1 MHTCPLYSAFPL
13 SQLPVYPAGCVF
25 PASIRCRCGSI
36 SLKAFSSLWINGTVP
51 QCTQAL
57 PVPPDQNTDAAPL
70 QELLTRNRI
79 LFHKIFKDS
88 RRPLPSCDP
97 CDNGRQKPSFSGI
110 IVNHCI
116 GKKFHHLQRK
126 ENILCCNLRK
136 HAVYNFC
143 IIHPGHN
150 TV

>member
-57 PVPPDQNTDAAPL
+57 PVPPDQNTDAAPFTGASDPGTGSGL
-70 QELLTRNRI
+70 
-79 LFHKIFKDS
+79 HKIFKTAAD
-88 RRPLPSCDP
+88 RFRPRSLMTMAPKLFVFRNYC
-97 CDNGRQKPSFSGI
+97 KPFAL
-110 IVNHCI
+110 VR
-116 GKKFHHLQRK
+116 FHHLQRK
-126 ENILCCNLRK
+126 EIFFAANLRK
-136 HAVYNFC
+136 HAVYS
-143 IIHPGHN
+143 IIHPGPGP
-150 TV
+150 V